1 MIETIG
7 SVAPSSISITT
18 ARPDLF
24 FVNGAA
30 VPSLQKKDS
39 TFSNHR
45 EGLDAVRVNGLGVRI
60 IDLNGDGWPDILVA
74 SDRTRNL
81 LFHNKRG
88 HLEEIGVPS
97 GIAYSNDG
105 VAQPG
110 MGIDAAE
117 VNHDGR
123 PDIRILPLRTS
134 RRKAWPLS

>member
-45 EGLDAVRVNGLGVRI
+45 EGLDAVRVNGLGGSHHR
-60 IDLNGDGWPDILVA
+60 LERGWLA
-74 SDRTRNL
+74 
-81 LFHNKRG
+81 G
-88 HLEEIGVPS
+88 HSCGQRPS
-97 GIAYSNDG
+97 PQS
-105 VAQPG
+105 
-110 MGIDAAE
+110 
-117 VNHDGR
+117 
-123 PDIRILPLRTS
+123 
-134 RRKAWPLS
+134 PLS